1 MEHQFLVFLES
12 LGSALYYHYID
23 IMIDQTTASEVELLG
38 IHINLHHDMA
48 LLISSNNQYACL
60 LWAANQLVP

>member
-38 IHINLHHDMA
+38 IHINLQHDRA
-48 LLISSNNQYACL
+48 LLITRIVNN
-60 LWAANQLVP
+60 